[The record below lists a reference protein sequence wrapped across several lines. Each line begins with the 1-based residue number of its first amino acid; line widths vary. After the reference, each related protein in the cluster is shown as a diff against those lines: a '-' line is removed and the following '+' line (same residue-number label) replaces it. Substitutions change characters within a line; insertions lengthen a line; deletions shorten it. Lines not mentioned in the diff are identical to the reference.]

1 MNAEKR
7 SFLKEQLVPA
17 IAAIPSDRPPIW
29 GKMSLQQMTEHFAE
43 SVRIA
48 SGKRQFQEILTPE
61 EHLTKMRNFLASD
74 KPFRENTENP
84 LVPKIP
90 APVKNPSMTKALQE
104 LDEEVSYFFEYF
116 GKHPNNTTRNPF
128 YGDLNFDQNV
138 QLLYKHAL
146 HHLKQ
151 FGS

>member
-7 SFLKEQLVPA
+7 NFLEEQLVPA
-17 IAAIPSDRPPIW
+17 ITAIPSDRPPIW
-29 GKMSLQQMTEHFAE
+29 GKMTLQQMTEHFAE

-48 SGKRQFQEILTPE
+48 SGRMQYQEILTPE
-61 EHLTKMRNFLASD
+61 EQLTKMRNFLVSD

-84 LVPKIP
+84 LVPRIP
-90 APVKNPSMTKALQE
+90 APVKNHSITKALQE
-104 LDEEVSYFFEYF
+104 LDEEIRYFFQYF
-116 GKHPNNTTRNPF
+116 KKHPNYTTRNPF
-128 YGDLNFDQNV
+128 FGDLNFDQNV

-151 FGS
+151 FGA